1 MFNAIRNWLSAFDA
15 MHILLL
21 LLLITIGAILV
32 FSASPQVALHL
43 KLNSYFFFKRHLI
56 NIVIGLLLMFVFGT
70 LREKNLKIISIISA
84 LILIILLCV
93 VLFVGQEVK
102 GARRWISFFGFVM
115 QPSEMLKPFYIILL
129 ARLLSFLHT
138 HPNLG
143 IHKICM
149 MLHATVVLLLL
160 KEPDLGMAVTYTV
173 IFLSILFAYG
183 ISIYLIG
190 SVGVM
195 LFLLVILAYYS
206 FPHVAHRIN
215 TFFGG
220 DESAN
225 YQVEKALES
234 YLHGGLFGQGP
245 MGGVVKNH
253 LPDCHSDFIFAVA
266 GEELGTMLCSG
277 VIILMFAIAFRGFIK
292 TLKMDDPFKIYTIV
306 GISALFAFQSIFNIG
321 VTLNLLPTKGMTL
334 PFISYGGSSTFS
346 FMICYGILLNFTKK
360 NFAVLKKYNSFN

>member
-1 MFNAIRNWLSAFDA
+1 MLNTVRSWLSAFDA
-15 MHILLL
+15 VHILLL
-21 LLLITIGAILV
+21 FLLITIGVILV
-32 FSASPQVALHL
+32 FSASPHVALHL
-43 KLNSYFFFKRHLI
+43 KLPSYFFFKRHII
-56 NIVIGLLLMFVFGT
+56 NIAIGLLMMFIFSI
-70 LREKNLKIISIISA
+70 LSEKNLKILSIISA
-84 LILIILLCV
+84 LILIVLLCA
-93 VLFVGQEVK
+93 VLFIGQEVK
-102 GARRWISFFGFVM
+102 GARRWISFFGLVM

-138 HPNLG
+138 YPNLG
-143 IHKICM
+143 IHKICA
-149 MLHATVVLLLL
+149 MLHATIALLLL

-173 IFLSILFAYG
+173 IFLSMMFAYG
-183 ISIYLIG
+183 ISLYLIG
-190 SVGVM
+190 SVGIL

-206 FPHVAHRIN
+206 FPHVANRIN

-220 DESAN
+220 DENAN

-234 YLHGGLFGQGP
+234 YSHGGVFGQGP

-277 VIILMFAIAFRGFIK
+277 IIILMFAIAFRGFIK

-306 GISALFAFQSIFNIG
+306 GISSLFAFQSIFNIG

-346 FMICYGILLNFTKK
+346 FMISYGVLLNFTKK
-360 NFAVLKKYNSFN
+360 NFAILKKYNSFH